1 MVNNGN
7 NDDNNG
13 NEENKL
19 NTQKITIAQNQQ
31 QIQRCNDLVPLLPK
45 LTKY

>member
-13 NEENKL
+13 NEENNL

-31 QIQRCNDLVPLLPK
+31 
-45 LTKY
+45 